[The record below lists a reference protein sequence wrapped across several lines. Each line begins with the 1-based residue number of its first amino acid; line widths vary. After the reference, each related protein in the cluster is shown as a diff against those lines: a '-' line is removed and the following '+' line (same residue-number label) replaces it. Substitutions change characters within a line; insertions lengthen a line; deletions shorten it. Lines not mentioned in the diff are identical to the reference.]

1 MPYVERSTPTV
12 TREMLQEKSLNDLR
26 EIAKLQGV
34 KSLTKYRKNELVDI
48 IMNGGAIPSAVQQPS
63 EPPAL
68 QLEAQPDPQPAAPTS
83 GQPMQAAEQ
92 PAEEARVRHS
102 DVLHEAPAQPRS
114 QYVPAYQAQQPRQ
127 MGYQQQYRKPYQQNY
142 QQRQG
147 YGYNQNRYQQQGY
160 QAYNRDYSQQGYQP
174 SYNRDYSQQGY
185 QQPSYQQGYQQQS
198 YQAAYEQQSEESF
211 RRPDRPE
218 GYYNKEYGTSNPA
231 VPGLLE
237 GGECGDCEGV
247 LEVLPDG
254 YGFLRSDNYLPGNK
268 DIYVSIAQIRRFG
281 LRTGDLVTGK
291 TRPSKEGE
299 RFLALLYITAING
312 IDPEEA
318 MKRKP
323 FEELVP
329 IYPNERLT
337 LEYDDG
343 TGAKDQNL
351 AIRLVDL
358 IAPIGK
364 GQRGLIVSQPKSG
377 KTTLLKNIA
386 NGITNNYPD
395 VTLIVL
401 LIDERPEEVTDMQR
415 SIKGEVLYSTF
426 DELPEHHTRV
436 AEMAQ
441 ERAMRLVEQGKDV
454 VVLIDSITRL
464 TRAYNITIPATGK
477 TLSGGMDPGALHK
490 PKRFFGAARNIEDGG
505 SLTIIATALIETGS
519 RMDDI
524 VYEEF
529 KGTGNMEIHL
539 DRKLS
544 EKRIF
549 PAIDIYKSGTRREEL
564 LLSPDERD
572 AVYIIRKMLGN
583 GNPAEITEQLIAML
597 EKTENNKEFVAKIR
611 AWNSAYEKDGFT
623 TGKTFNK

>member
-1 MPYVERSTPTV
+1 M

-48 IMNGGAIPSAVQQPS
+48 IMNGGAIPSAAQQPA
-63 EPPAL
+63 EPPAP
-68 QLEAQPDPQPAAPTS
+68 QPEAQPDPQPAAPIS

-160 QAYNRDYSQQGYQP
+160 QVYNRDYSQQSYQP

-564 LLSPDERD
+564 LLSPDEMD

>member
-1 MPYVERSTPTV
+1 M

-48 IMNGGAIPSAVQQPS
+48 IMNGGAIPSAVQQPA
-63 EPPAL
+63 EPPAS
-68 QLEAQPDPQPAAPTS
+68 QLEAQPDSQPAAPAS
-83 GQPMQAAEQ
+83 GQPIQAAEQ
-92 PAEEARVRHS
+92 PAEEAHVRHS

-160 QAYNRDYSQQGYQP
+160 QAYNRDYSQQSYQP

-490 PKRFFGAARNIEDGG
+490 PKRFFGAARNIENGG

-549 PAIDIYKSGTRREEL
+549 PAIDIYKSGTRRDDL
-564 LLSPDERD
+564 LLSPDEMD
-572 AVYIIRKMLGN
+572 AVYIIHKMLGN

>member
-1 MPYVERSTPTV
+1 M
-12 TREMLQEKSLNDLR
+12 
-26 EIAKLQGV
+26 
-34 KSLTKYRKNELVDI
+34 
-48 IMNGGAIPSAVQQPS
+48 
-63 EPPAL
+63 
-68 QLEAQPDPQPAAPTS
+68 
-83 GQPMQAAEQ
+83 
-92 PAEEARVRHS
+92 
-102 DVLHEAPAQPRS
+102 
-114 QYVPAYQAQQPRQ
+114 
-127 MGYQQQYRKPYQQNY
+127 
-142 QQRQG
+142 
-147 YGYNQNRYQQQGY
+147 
-160 QAYNRDYSQQGYQP
+160 
-174 SYNRDYSQQGY
+174 
-185 QQPSYQQGYQQQS
+185 
-198 YQAAYEQQSEESF
+198 
-211 RRPDRPE
+211 
-218 GYYNKEYGTSNPA
+218 
-231 VPGLLE
+231 
-237 GGECGDCEGV
+237 
-247 LEVLPDG
+247 
-254 YGFLRSDNYLPGNK
+254 
-268 DIYVSIAQIRRFG
+268 
-281 LRTGDLVTGK
+281 
-291 TRPSKEGE
+291 
-299 RFLALLYITAING
+299 
-312 IDPEEA
+312 
-318 MKRKP
+318 
-323 FEELVP
+323 P

-490 PKRFFGAARNIEDGG
+490 PKRFFGAARNIENGG

-549 PAIDIYKSGTRREEL
+549 PAIDIYKSGIRRDDL
-564 LLSPDERD
+564 LLSPDEMD
-572 AVYIIRKMLGN
+572 AVYILS
-583 GNPAEITEQLIAML
+583 LIH
-597 EKTENNKEFVAKIR
+597 I
-611 AWNSAYEKDGFT
+611 
-623 TGKTFNK
+623 

>member
-1 MPYVERSTPTV
+1 M

-48 IMNGGAIPSAVQQPS
+48 IMNGGAIPSAVQQPA
-63 EPPAL
+63 EPPAP
-68 QLEAQPDPQPAAPTS
+68 QLEAQPDPQPAAPAS

-623 TGKTFNK
+623 AGKTFNK

>member
-1 MPYVERSTPTV
+1 M

-48 IMNGGAIPSAVQQPS
+48 IMNGGAIPSAVQQPA
-63 EPPAL
+63 EPPAP
-68 QLEAQPDPQPAAPTS
+68 QLEAQPAPQPAAPAS
-83 GQPMQAAEQ
+83 GQPIQAAEQ
-92 PAEEARVRHS
+92 PSEEAHVRHS

-490 PKRFFGAARNIEDGG
+490 PKRFFGAARNIENGG

-549 PAIDIYKSGTRREEL
+549 PAIDIYKSGTRREDL
-564 LLSPDERD
+564 LLSPDEMD

-611 AWNSAYEKDGFT
+611 AWNSAYEKAGFT

>member
-1 MPYVERSTPTV
+1 M

-48 IMNGGAIPSAVQQPS
+48 IMNGGAIPSAVQQPA
-63 EPPAL
+63 EPPAP
-68 QLEAQPDPQPAAPTS
+68 QLEAQPDPQPAAPAS
-83 GQPMQAAEQ
+83 GQPIQASEQ
-92 PAEEARVRHS
+92 PAEEAHVRHS

-142 QQRQG
+142 QQRPG

-490 PKRFFGAARNIEDGG
+490 PKRFFGAARNIENGG

-549 PAIDIYKSGTRREEL
+549 PAIDIYKSGTRRDDL
-564 LLSPDERD
+564 LLSPDEMD

>member
-1 MPYVERSTPTV
+1 M

-48 IMNGGAIPSAVQQPS
+48 IMNGGAIPSVVQQPA
-63 EPPAL
+63 EPPAP
-68 QLEAQPDPQPAAPTS
+68 QLEAQPAPQPAAPAS
-83 GQPMQAAEQ
+83 GQPIQAAEQ
-92 PAEEARVRHS
+92 PAEEAHVRHS

-160 QAYNRDYSQQGYQP
+160 QAYNRDYSQQSYQP

-318 MKRKP
+318 MRRKP

-337 LEYDDG
+337 LEYYDG
-343 TGAKDQNL
+343 TGAKDQNP

-490 PKRFFGAARNIEDGG
+490 PKRFFGAARNIENGG

-549 PAIDIYKSGTRREEL
+549 PAIDIYKSGTRREDL
-564 LLSPDERD
+564 LLSPDEMD

>member
-1 MPYVERSTPTV
+1 M

-48 IMNGGAIPSAVQQPS
+48 IMNGGAIPSAVQQPA
-63 EPPAL
+63 EPPAP
-68 QLEAQPDPQPAAPTS
+68 QLEAQPDPQPAAPAS
-83 GQPMQAAEQ
+83 GQPIQAAEQ
-92 PAEEARVRHS
+92 PAEEAHVRHS

-147 YGYNQNRYQQQGY
+147 YGYNQNRYQQGY
-160 QAYNRDYSQQGYQP
+160 QAYNRDYSQQSYQS

-318 MKRKP
+318 LKRKP

-490 PKRFFGAARNIEDGG
+490 HKRFFGAARNIENGG

-549 PAIDIYKSGTRREEL
+549 PAIDIYKSGTRRDDL
-564 LLSPDERD
+564 LLSPDEMD

>member
-1 MPYVERSTPTV
+1 M

-48 IMNGGAIPSAVQQPS
+48 IMNGGAIPSAAQQPA
-63 EPPAL
+63 EPPAP
-68 QLEAQPDPQPAAPTS
+68 QPEAQPDPQPAAPTS

-490 PKRFFGAARNIEDGG
+490 PKRFFGAARNIENGG

-564 LLSPDERD
+564 LLSPDEMD

-623 TGKTFNK
+623 AGKTFNK

>member
-1 MPYVERSTPTV
+1 M

-48 IMNGGAIPSAVQQPS
+48 IMNGGAIPSAVQQPA
-63 EPPAL
+63 EPPAP
-68 QLEAQPDPQPAAPTS
+68 QLEAQPDPQPAAPAS
-83 GQPMQAAEQ
+83 VQPIQAAEQ
-92 PAEEARVRHS
+92 PAEEAHVRHS

-142 QQRQG
+142 QQRPG

-299 RFLALLYITAING
+299 RFLTLLYITAING

-490 PKRFFGAARNIEDGG
+490 PKRFFGAARNIENGG

-549 PAIDIYKSGTRREEL
+549 PAIDIYKSGTRRDDL
-564 LLSPDERD
+564 LLSPDEMD

>member
-1 MPYVERSTPTV
+1 M

-48 IMNGGAIPSAVQQPS
+48 IMNGGAIPSVVQQPA
-63 EPPAL
+63 EPPAP
-68 QLEAQPDPQPAAPTS
+68 QLEAQPAPQPAAPAS
-83 GQPMQAAEQ
+83 GQPIQAAEQ
-92 PAEEARVRHS
+92 PAEEAHVRHS

-142 QQRQG
+142 QQRPG

-490 PKRFFGAARNIEDGG
+490 PKRFFGAARNIENGG

-549 PAIDIYKSGTRREEL
+549 PAIDIYKSGTRRDDL
-564 LLSPDERD
+564 LLSPDEMD

>member
-1 MPYVERSTPTV
+1 M

-48 IMNGGAIPSAVQQPS
+48 IMNGGAIPSAVQQPA
-63 EPPAL
+63 EPPAP
-68 QLEAQPDPQPAAPTS
+68 QLEAQPDPQPAAPAS
-83 GQPMQAAEQ
+83 GQPIQAAEQ
-92 PAEEARVRHS
+92 PAEEAHVRHS

-147 YGYNQNRYQQQGY
+147 YGYNQNRYQQGY
-160 QAYNRDYSQQGYQP
+160 QAYNRDYSQQSYQP

-358 IAPIGK
+358 IAPIRK

-490 PKRFFGAARNIEDGG
+490 PKRFFGAARNIENGG

-549 PAIDIYKSGTRREEL
+549 PAIDIYKSGTRRDDL
-564 LLSPDERD
+564 LLSPDEMD

>member
-1 MPYVERSTPTV
+1 M

-48 IMNGGAIPSAVQQPS
+48 IMNGGAIPSAVQQPA
-63 EPPAL
+63 EPPAP
-68 QLEAQPDPQPAAPTS
+68 QLEAQPDPQPAAPAS
-83 GQPMQAAEQ
+83 GQPIQAAEQ
-92 PAEEARVRHS
+92 PAEEAHVRHS

-337 LEYDDG
+337 LEYDNG

-490 PKRFFGAARNIEDGG
+490 PKRFFGAARNIENGG

-549 PAIDIYKSGTRREEL
+549 PAIDIYKSGTRRDDL
-564 LLSPDERD
+564 LLSPDEMD

>member
-1 MPYVERSTPTV
+1 M
-12 TREMLQEKSLNDLR
+12 
-26 EIAKLQGV
+26 
-34 KSLTKYRKNELVDI
+34 
-48 IMNGGAIPSAVQQPS
+48 
-63 EPPAL
+63 
-68 QLEAQPDPQPAAPTS
+68 
-83 GQPMQAAEQ
+83 
-92 PAEEARVRHS
+92 
-102 DVLHEAPAQPRS
+102 
-114 QYVPAYQAQQPRQ
+114 
-127 MGYQQQYRKPYQQNY
+127 
-142 QQRQG
+142 
-147 YGYNQNRYQQQGY
+147 
-160 QAYNRDYSQQGYQP
+160 
-174 SYNRDYSQQGY
+174 
-185 QQPSYQQGYQQQS
+185 
-198 YQAAYEQQSEESF
+198 
-211 RRPDRPE
+211 
-218 GYYNKEYGTSNPA
+218 
-231 VPGLLE
+231 
-237 GGECGDCEGV
+237 
-247 LEVLPDG
+247 
-254 YGFLRSDNYLPGNK
+254 
-268 DIYVSIAQIRRFG
+268 
-281 LRTGDLVTGK
+281 
-291 TRPSKEGE
+291 
-299 RFLALLYITAING
+299 
-312 IDPEEA
+312 
-318 MKRKP
+318 
-323 FEELVP
+323 P

-490 PKRFFGAARNIEDGG
+490 PKRFFGAARNIENGG

-549 PAIDIYKSGTRREEL
+549 PAIDIYKSGTRREDL
-564 LLSPDERD
+564 LLSPDEMD

>member
-1 MPYVERSTPTV
+1 M

-48 IMNGGAIPSAVQQPS
+48 IMNGGALPSAAQQPA
-63 EPPAL
+63 EPPAP
-68 QLEAQPDPQPAAPTS
+68 QPEAQPDPQPAAPIS

-114 QYVPAYQAQQPRQ
+114 QYVPSYQAQQPRQ

-623 TGKTFNK
+623 AGKTFNK

>member
-1 MPYVERSTPTV
+1 M

-48 IMNGGAIPSAVQQPS
+48 IMNGGAIPSAVQQPA
-63 EPPAL
+63 EPPAP
-68 QLEAQPDPQPAAPTS
+68 QLEAQPDPQPAAPAS
-83 GQPMQAAEQ
+83 VQPIQAAEQ
-92 PAEEARVRHS
+92 PAEEAHVRHS

-142 QQRQG
+142 QQRPG

-386 NGITNNYPD
+386 NGITNNSPD

-490 PKRFFGAARNIEDGG
+490 PKRFFGAARNIENGG

-549 PAIDIYKSGTRREEL
+549 PAIDIYKSGTRRDDL
-564 LLSPDERD
+564 LLSPDEMD

>member
-1 MPYVERSTPTV
+1 M

-48 IMNGGAIPSAVQQPS
+48 IMNGGAIPSVVQQPA
-63 EPPAL
+63 EPPAP
-68 QLEAQPDPQPAAPTS
+68 QLEAQPAPQPAAPAS

-92 PAEEARVRHS
+92 PAEEAHVRHS

-160 QAYNRDYSQQGYQP
+160 QAYNRDYSQQSYQP

-490 PKRFFGAARNIEDGG
+490 PKRFFGAARNIENGG

-549 PAIDIYKSGTRREEL
+549 PAIDIYKSGTRREDL
-564 LLSPDERD
+564 LLSPDEMD